1 MSEKV
6 GSDIERLWDWIS
18 RSGPRIEDCV
28 ISESFYVGSDLFR
41 HWFQRFISS
50 SDLTWPFRH
59 GGNDS
64 KDLSKDPGTYDFAP
78 TRNVHQPEAQES
90 PNQKIYRDQ
99 AQSSHFGVGS
109 GNSRTDQS
117 NRAMTK
123 KILTSRATIQNR
135 AKVQVNGKER
145 TRSVVVM
152 PINIKN
158 EPTGIKNYFR

>member
-1 MSEKV
+1 M
-6 GSDIERLWDWIS
+6 GWI
-18 RSGPRIEDCV
+18 GPTRDPRTRTACKLACKMPLC
-28 ISESFYVGSDLFR
+28 DLIR
-41 HWFQRFISS
+41 R
-50 SDLTWPFRH
+50 FRH

-90 PNQKIYRDQ
+90 PNQKIYRGEQ
-99 AQSSHFGVGS
+99 GQSSQFGVGS
-109 GNSRTDQS
+109 SNPRTDQS
-117 NRAMTK
+117 NRTMTK
-123 KILTSRATIQNR
+123 KIFSRATIQNR